1 MPEETLN
8 FVLEFMMQYGK
19 FSKYDISE
27 QKIIELTSV
36 DDVFEILR
44 PTTISNTT
52 NFNTIFQYDFDN
64 TI

>member
-19 FSKYDISE
+19 FSKYDVSND
-27 QKIIELTSV
+27 KIVEITTI
-36 DDVFEILR
+36 DDIFEILR
-44 PTTISNTT
+44 PTTFSNTD